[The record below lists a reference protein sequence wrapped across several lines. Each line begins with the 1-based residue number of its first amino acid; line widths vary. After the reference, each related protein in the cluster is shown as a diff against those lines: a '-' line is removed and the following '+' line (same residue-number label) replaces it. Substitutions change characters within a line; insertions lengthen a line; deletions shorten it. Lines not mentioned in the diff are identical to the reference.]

1 MIGVITR
8 ERPPGIKGARTSSN
22 VQVLLIIMIERF
34 LQLAAFT
41 FFSEKLVID

>member
-8 ERPPGIKGARTSSN
+8 ERPPGIKGARASSN
-22 VQVLLIIMIERF
+22 AQVVLIVMIEGF

-41 FFSEKLVID
+41 FFREKLAID